1 MDGVAQVRR
10 FNRTVTQR
18 VGALD
23 SHFLGRA
30 RSLGASRLLF
40 EIGANG
46 CDVRQLRARLDLD
59 SGYVS
64 RLLRGLE
71 AERLIRTGPS
81 SSDARVRQVKLTRAG
96 QRELAV
102 LNRLSDHVATSILDS
117 LNATQRAALVTAMRS
132 VERLLEASVVRL
144 QVVNPRTRDARFC
157 LERYFAELAV
167 RFDAGFD
174 PARGISATAEEL
186 TPPGGY
192 FLLATL
198 HGEPVGCGALKCH
211 RGFGEI
217 KRMWVA
223 ESSRGLGIGK
233 RILQRLEELAGR
245 RRIPVLRLETNKTLK
260 EAQALY
266 RASGY
271 REVQPFNDEPYAH
284 HWFEKQLPTARA
296 ARPRSSTR
304 RIAHHNAQAPRSPAL
319 LRPAP

>member
-1 MDGVAQVRR
+1 MDRVARIRR

-46 CDVRQLRARLDLD
+46 CDVRQLRARLELD
-59 SGYVS
+59 SGYMS

-71 AERLIRTGPS
+71 TEGLIRTGPS
-81 SSDARVRQVKLTRAG
+81 SKDARVRQVRLTRAG
-96 QRELAV
+96 QKELAV
-102 LNRLSDHVATSILDS
+102 LNRLAEQVAKSLLDS
-117 LNATQRAALVTAMRS
+117 LSETQRAALVTAMGS
-132 VERLLEASVVRL
+132 VERLLEAGAVRL
-144 QVVNPRTRDARFC
+144 QVVNPRTRGAQYC

-174 PARGISATAEEL
+174 PTRGIPATVAEL
-186 TPPGGY
+186 TPPRGY

-211 RGFGEI
+211 RGFGEV

-233 RILQRLEELAGR
+233 RILQRIEALARR
-245 RRIPVLRLETNKTLK
+245 RRIPLLRLETNKSLK

-284 HWFEKQLPTARA
+284 HWFEKRL
-296 ARPRSSTR
+296 
-304 RIAHHNAQAPRSPAL
+304 
-319 LRPAP
+319 

>member
-1 MDGVAQVRR
+1 MDGIAQVRR

-40 EIGANG
+40 EIGAKG

-59 SGYVS
+59 SGYMS

-71 AERLIRTGPS
+71 RERLIRTGPS
-81 SSDARVRQVKLTRAG
+81 ARDARVREVTLTRKG
-96 QRELAV
+96 RRELAV
-102 LNRLSDHVATSILDS
+102 LNRLSDHVARSVLDALS
-117 LNATQRAALVTAMRS
+117 ETQRTALVTAMGS
-132 VERLLEASVVRL
+132 VERLFNASAVHL
-144 QVVNPRTRDARFC
+144 QVVDPRTRGARYC
-157 LERYFAELAV
+157 LEHYFAELAV

-174 PARGISATAEEL
+174 PTRGISATADEL
-186 TPPGGY
+186 TPPRGY
-192 FLLATL
+192 LVLATL

-211 RGFGEI
+211 RAFGEV

-223 ESSRGLGIGK
+223 QSSRGLGIGR
-233 RILQRLEELAGR
+233 RILERLEALARR
-245 RRIPVLRLETNKTLK
+245 RRIPVLRLETNKTLT

-271 REVQPFNDEPYAH
+271 REVKPFNDEPYAH
-284 HWFEKQLPTARA
+284 HWFEKRL
-296 ARPRSSTR
+296 
-304 RIAHHNAQAPRSPAL
+304 
-319 LRPAP
+319 

>member
-1 MDGVAQVRR
+1 MDGIAQVRS

-40 EIGANG
+40 EIGAQG

-71 AERLIRTGPS
+71 RERLIRTGPS
-81 SSDARVRQVKLTRAG
+81 ARDARVRVVTLTRAG
-96 QRELAV
+96 RRELAV
-102 LNRLSDHVATSILDS
+102 LNRLSDQVARSVLDALS
-117 LNATQRAALVTAMRS
+117 ETQRAALVTAMGS
-132 VERLLEASVVRL
+132 VERLFNASAVRL
-144 QVVNPRTRDARFC
+144 EVVNPRTYGAQFC
-157 LERYFAELAV
+157 LEHYFAELAV

-174 PARGISATAEEL
+174 PTRGISATTDEL
-186 TPPGGY
+186 TPPRGY
-192 FLLATL
+192 FVLATL

-211 RGFGEI
+211 RAFGEV

-223 ESSRGLGIGK
+223 QSSRGLGIGR
-233 RILQRLEELAGR
+233 RILERLEALARR
-245 RRIPVLRLETNKTLK
+245 RRIPVLRLETNKSLK
-260 EAQALY
+260 EAQSLY

-271 REVQPFNDEPYAH
+271 REVAAFNDEPYAH
-284 HWFEKQLPTARA
+284 HWFEKRF
-296 ARPRSSTR
+296 
-304 RIAHHNAQAPRSPAL
+304 
-319 LRPAP
+319 